1 MGQHY
6 VSEEAFRR
14 KAAERG
20 FGAVSP
26 DAYPAF
32 CAFVYA
38 VTRAALA
45 LVSLVTP
52 SHVKT
57 IQPEDFM
64 TLEKI
69 GSLLVTPVLCGRGKN
84 QRGGGADEV
93 MMGGA
98 PVNTSSYF
106 GGNEPTGAYGMGPSG
121 HSGDASGL
129 LARQASVS
137 TFQSPL
143 LMAGGGA
150 AKKKSSPI
158 GLLAGDAIV
167 RLLQDYKRR
176 TGSDVLV
183 SETAKRRLR
192 TLVETNV
199 DGALRKLRSGKR
211 TPSPGGKPGKPSL
224 TASGIKRA
232 AEKWVLQLKC

>member
-84 QRGGGADEV
+84 QRGGGADE
-93 MMGGA
+93 GA
-98 PVNTSSYF
+98 RPFFRRSD
-106 GGNEPTGAYGMGPSG
+106 
-121 HSGDASGL
+121 DA
-129 LARQASVS
+129 R
-137 TFQSPL
+137 
-143 LMAGGGA
+143 GGGDLSQISGTREMA
-150 AKKKSSPI
+150 RVI
-158 GLLAGDAIV
+158 GQ
-167 RLLQDYKRR
+167 R
-176 TGSDVLV
+176 
-183 SETAKRRLR
+183 
-192 TLVETNV
+192 
-199 DGALRKLRSGKR
+199 
-211 TPSPGGKPGKPSL
+211 
-224 TASGIKRA
+224 
-232 AEKWVLQLKC
+232 